1 MSLRN
6 NTLRG
11 FIWTSLGTVGNG
23 LTTVL
28 VTVVLARLLTPND
41 FATVELLAIFI
52 AISNIFIESGFS
64 QAIIRDDYPSQK
76 DLSTVFFFN
85 LIVSLLLYT
94 ILFFFAPYIASF
106 FNTPEL
112 VSISRVAFL
121 VIIFNSLTII
131 QNSLLSRELKFKEL
145 SMAAVIGMIIAGI
158 IAIVMAFLGCGI
170 WAIVANLVLT
180 PLFRSII
187 LWTRSTWRPSL
198 VFELASLKRYFNFG
212 GFLLLQGIMDA
223 ITNNIISLF
232 IGKLYTKNDLG
243 YFSQGRKLDS
253 YIITPLSSVLEKVTY
268 PILSQIKNEDERMR
282 SGIREITGITTFM
295 LLPLTFFF
303 CIYGEEFTI
312 FLYGEKWLPSAVYL
326 QMMILTAFFL
336 PLQKI
341 YMNIIM
347 AKGKTKQMFYFAI
360 IKQATRMIV
369 LIILVIMKVDVFL
382 LAIGFAIT
390 GALGSMLYIALGM
403 NIIDY
408 SLIQMLKDSFKTI
421 VAALMSVGI
430 AKYLTNYI
438 GSNLTITLILGALI
452 VGILYFVINKLLNNP
467 WFKASL
473 NLILRNHRSSSL
485 D

>member
-11 FIWTSLGTVGNG
+11 FIWTGLGTVGNG

-187 LWTRSTWRPSL
+187 LWTRSIWRPSL

-282 SGIREITGITTFM
+282 SGIREITGITTFV
-295 LLPLTFFF
+295 LLPLVLFF

-390 GALGSMLYIALGM
+390 GAFGSILYIALGM
-403 NIIDY
+403 NIIRY
-408 SLIQMLKDSFKTI
+408 NLLQLIKDSLKTI
-421 VAALMSVGI
+421 MAVVIAIVGARLI
-430 AKYLTNYI
+430 TNYLNLLPFFTLFI
-438 GSNLTITLILGALI
+438 GFTIAT
-452 VGILYFVINKLLNNP
+452 ILYFSISIITKNLWLSSFIKLIR
-467 WFKASL
+467 KK
-473 NLILRNHRSSSL
+473 
-485 D
+485 

>member
-1 MSLRN
+1 MSLKK
-6 NTLRG
+6 NTLSG

-23 LTTVL
+23 LTTIL

-52 AISNIFIESGFS
+52 AVSNIFIESGFS
-64 QAIIRDDYPSQK
+64 QAIIRDDAPTQNG
-76 DLSTVFFFN
+76 LSTVFFFN
-85 LIVSLLLYT
+85 LIVSVLFYIVLY
-94 ILFFFAPYIASF
+94 IAAPFLASF

-145 SMAAVIGMIIAGI
+145 SRAAVIGIILAGTT
-158 IAIVMAFLGCGI
+158 AVVMAFLGCGI

-180 PLFRSII
+180 PLFRSVI
-187 LWTRSTWRPSL
+187 LWIKSTWRPTL
-198 VFELASLKRYFNFG
+198 VFELASLKKYFNFG

-253 YIITPLSSVLEKVTY
+253 YIITPFSSVLEKVTY
-268 PILSQIKNEDERMR
+268 PILSQIKNENERMR
-282 SGIREITGITTFM
+282 SGIREITGITIFV
-295 LLPLTFFF
+295 LLPLTLFF

-326 QMMILTAFFL
+326 QIMMLTAIFL
-336 PLQKI
+336 PLQRI
-341 YMNIIM
+341 YMNVIM

-360 IKQATRMIV
+360 IKQSTRMIV
-369 LIILVIMKVDVFL
+369 LIALVVMKVNVFW
-382 LAIGFAIT
+382 LAVGFAFT
-390 GALGSMLYIALGM
+390 GALGSILYIALGM
-403 NIIDY
+403 HIIKY
-408 SLIQMLKDSFKTI
+408 SLTSLIKDSLKTI
-421 VAALMSVGI
+421 VAVAFSILAGKILTDYMALSPFV
-430 AKYLTNYI
+430 T
-438 GSNLTITLILGALI
+438 LI
-452 VGILYFVINKLLNNP
+452 VGFLIA
-467 WFKASL
+467 ASVYITISIYIDNQWL
-473 NLILRNHRSSSL
+473 SSSVKL
-485 D
+485 VYNKKK